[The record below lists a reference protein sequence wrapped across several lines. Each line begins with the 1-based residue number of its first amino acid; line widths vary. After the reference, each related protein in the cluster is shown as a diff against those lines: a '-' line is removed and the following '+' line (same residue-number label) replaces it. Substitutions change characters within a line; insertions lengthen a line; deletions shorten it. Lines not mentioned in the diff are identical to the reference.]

1 MKNYK
6 MKQFN
11 DFVDELINPL
21 KAIGYRDVNFQN
33 VCFQHVTDDRRI
45 PSGVLR
51 CGGSRVESVRDS
63 AFTHNGIYP
72 LAVITKIGS
81 NENFD
86 YHLSFEPVIDRMY
99 EMIEELYEGE
109 AEDLEDISKEDI
121 DTMKESKSKLKNY
134 LNLFDNLKS
143 TIEMLKNRYPIT
155 ISHGEKYRETDSL
168 EKLNKYLDLIAQG
181 G

>member
-1 MKNYK
+1 
-6 MKQFN
+6 
-11 DFVDELINPL
+11 
-21 KAIGYRDVNFQN
+21 
-33 VCFQHVTDDRRI
+33 
-45 PSGVLR
+45 
-51 CGGSRVESVRDS
+51 
-63 AFTHNGIYP
+63 
-72 LAVITKIGS
+72 
-81 NENFD
+81 
-86 YHLSFEPVIDRMY
+86 MY

-143 TIEMLKNRYPIT
+143 IIEMLKNRYPIT